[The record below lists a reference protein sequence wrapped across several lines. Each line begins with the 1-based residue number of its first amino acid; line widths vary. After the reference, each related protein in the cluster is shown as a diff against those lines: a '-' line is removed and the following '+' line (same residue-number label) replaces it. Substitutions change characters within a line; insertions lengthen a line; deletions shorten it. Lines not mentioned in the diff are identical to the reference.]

1 MRTSGENA
9 LAAFLRLLARN
20 RRRYGGYLVH
30 LGVVMIALAF
40 VGDAFFKQETQGPL
54 AQGESLN
61 LAGYSLRYEGLRQYY
76 GSDGREVL
84 EATTSLYRDGT
95 FLRQLSPRQ
104 DYFVVQQQPMT
115 VPGVYGTLGEDV
127 YVLLVGWE
135 EIGLQSASF
144 KMYINPLINWA
155 WLGGVLLMLGTL
167 VAAWP
172 SHGAPP
178 RVAYALP
185 ALRRTATLG
194 QGD

>member
-1 MRTSGENA
+1 
-9 LAAFLRLLARN
+9 
-20 RRRYGGYLVH
+20 
-30 LGVVMIALAF
+30 MIALAF

-54 AQGESLN
+54 GQGESLT
-61 LAGYSLRYEGLRQYY
+61 LAGYSLRYEGLRQYN

-84 EATTSLYRDGT
+84 EATTSLYKDGT
-95 FLRQLSPRQ
+95 LLRQLRPRQ
-104 DYFVVQQQPMT
+104 DYFVVQRQPMT

-135 EIGLQSASF
+135 EIGLQSATF

-155 WLGGVLLMLGTL
+155 WLGGVLMVLGTV

-172 SHGAPP
+172 SRGAM
-178 RVAYALP
+178 AGAGYT
-185 ALRRTATLG
+185 LRAAQRAAAMG